1 MYKVNDENREV
12 LIKAWAEEIVEEV
25 FQAYGHKDDNA
36 GYFKK
41 FVDNTIANL
50 QKYNNDELEK
60 ELKKSVFINSLGKYR
75 KSTGLPNALASNRKA
90 IG

>member
-25 FQAYGHKDDNA
+25 FGAYGHKDDNA

-41 FVDNTIANL
+41 FVDNAIANL

-75 KSTGLPNALASNRKA
+75 KSTGLPNALASNRQA
-90 IG
+90 L

>member
-1 MYKVNDENREV
+1 MYKVNDDNREE

-50 QKYNNDELEK
+50 QKYNNDELER
-60 ELKKSVFINSLGKYR
+60 ELKKSDFINSLGKYR
-75 KSTGLPNALASNRKA
+75 KSTGLPNGFASSRKA
-90 IG
+90 L

>member
-1 MYKVNDENREV
+1 MYKVNNDNREV

-25 FQAYGHKDDNA
+25 FKAYGHKDDA

-41 FVDNTIANL
+41 FVDNAIANL
-50 QKYNNDELEK
+50 QKYNNDELER

-75 KSTGLPNALASNRKA
+75 QSTGLPNTFASNLKA
-90 IG
+90 L

>member
-1 MYKVNDENREV
+1 MYNVNDENREV

-25 FQAYGHKDDNA
+25 FQAYGHKNA

-50 QKYNNDELEK
+50 QKYNNDELER

-75 KSTGLPNALASNRKA
+75 KSTGLPNGFASSRKA
-90 IG
+90 L